1 MSNENELR
9 LLSPEKV
16 KLHGQE
22 RIFATVNR
30 TLAPGDGMYKGND
43 AYYLEAGASALRLV
57 HHALAAGRRNVGQVR
72 HVLDYA
78 CGFGRVLRWLQAGF
92 PLARI
97 VAADANP
104 KAVNA
109 VKEVFDVDAFVLDL
123 SLREEIGGE
132 FDLIWV
138 GSLATHLPE
147 NQLRAVIVRLG
158 SLLSPRGLVVATTH
172 GPYVANRIASGE
184 KAYGLDPKGIAGL
197 LSAYEHSGYGFSAY
211 PKQQS
216 YGIAVCTASKLMS
229 LIETANLCAVLYQ
242 ERGWMSHQDC
252 VAIAKTLGRFI

>member
-1 MSNENELR
+1 MMSNKNQTR
-9 LLSPEKV
+9 LLKPEKV

-22 RIFATVNR
+22 RIFANVNR
-30 TLAPGDGMYKGND
+30 TLAPRDSMYRGND
-43 AYYLEAGASALRLV
+43 AYYLQVGASALRLIY
-57 HHALAAGRRNVGQVR
+57 HALAAGRRNVGQVQR
-72 HVLDYA
+72 VLDYA

-97 VAADANP
+97 VAVDADP

-109 VKEVFDVDAFVLDL
+109 VKEIFDVDAFVLDL
-123 SLREEIGGE
+123 SLREEIGSE

-147 NQLRAVIVRLG
+147 DQFRAVIVRLG

-172 GPYVANRIASGE
+172 GPHVANRIANGE
-184 KAYGLDPKGIAGL
+184 KAYGLDPKGIASL
-197 LSAYEHSGYGFSAY
+197 LSAYERSGYGFSAY

-229 LIETANLCAVLYQ
+229 LIETANLYAVLYQ
-242 ERGWMSHQDC
+242 ERGWVSHQDC
-252 VAIAKTLGRFI
+252 VAIAKTA

>member
-9 LLSPEKV
+9 LLQPEKL
-16 KLHGQE
+16 KLYGQE

-30 TLAPGDGMYKGND
+30 ALAPGDGMYKGNA
-43 AYYLEAGASALRLV
+43 AYYLEAGANALRLI
-57 HHALAAGRRNVGQVR
+57 HHALAAGRRSVGQVHR
-72 HVLDYA
+72 VLDYA

-97 VAADANP
+97 VAVDADPN
-104 KAVNA
+104 AVHA
-109 VKEVFDVDAFVLDL
+109 VKEIFDVAAFTTDV

-147 NQLRAVIVRLG
+147 DQLRAVIVRLG
-158 SLLSPRGLVVATTH
+158 SLLSRRGLIVATTH
-172 GPYVANRIASGE
+172 GPYVANRIASGDE
-184 KAYGLDPKGIAGL
+184 AYRLDPKGIADL
-197 LSAYEHSGYGFSAY
+197 LSAYERSGYGFSAY
-211 PKQQS
+211 PKQHS

-229 LIETANLCAVLYQ
+229 LIETSNLYAVLYQ
-242 ERGWMSHQDC
+242 ERAWVSHQDC
-252 VAIAKTLGRFI
+252 VAIAKTA